1 MLTLFRKSYPVRE
14 DMRHQL
20 DSSAEPVRIQRHAP
34 VHFGGDANAWRD
46 RLAEVFVELEFAQA
60 NPRDRLSA
68 LVYEYEF
75 GDLTFIRT
83 VVEGGKHRVIRSKAL
98 ISKSPHNNFFIGCLL
113 SGETTMAQSDR
124 KAVLAKGDLAI
135 LDSTREYVVDAQ
147 QGFEALFV
155 RVPRH
160 CIEGRLAHYS
170 RLMAERIDGSKGVGR
185 LASVMLRSAL
195 GEAQR
200 IVATD
205 ANRITN
211 AILDLISISLSSRVP
226 RPKPFSRSGQ
236 FTLRKIQQYI
246 EEHLD
251 NEDLTLRSLARANL
265 VSARYVNRLFM
276 REGVSAAR
284 WIRMRRLERCRADL
298 EDPEKRHLSIS
309 EIAFNHGF
317 RNISSFNRAFK
328 ARFHITPTA
337 LRII

>member
-1 MLTLFRKSYPVRE
+1 
-14 DMRHQL
+14 
-20 DSSAEPVRIQRHAP
+20 
-34 VHFGGDANAWRD
+34 
-46 RLAEVFVELEFAQA
+46 
-60 NPRDRLSA
+60 
-68 LVYEYEF
+68 
-75 GDLTFIRT
+75 
-83 VVEGGKHRVIRSKAL
+83 
-98 ISKSPHNNFFIGCLL
+98 
-113 SGETTMAQSDR
+113 MAQSDR
-124 KAVLAKGDLAI
+124 KAILAKGDLAI
-135 LDSTREYVVDAQ
+135 LDSTQEYVVDAQ

-236 FTLRKIQQYI
+236 STLRKIQQYI

-251 NEDLTLRSLARANL
+251 NEDLTLGSLARANL

-317 RNISSFNRAFK
+317 GNISSFNRAFK
-328 ARFHITPTA
+328 ARFHITPIA
-337 LRII
+337 LRSV

>member
-1 MLTLFRKSYPVRE
+1 
-14 DMRHQL
+14 MRHQL
-20 DSSAEPVRIQRHAP
+20 DRSADPVRIQRHAP
-34 VHFGGDANAWRD
+34 LCIRGDANAWRD
-46 RLAEVFVELEFAQA
+46 RLAEVFVELDFAQA
-60 NPRDRLSA
+60 NPKDRLSA

-83 VVEGGKHRVIRSKAL
+83 VVEGGKHRVTRSQAL
-98 ISKSPHNNFFIGCLL
+98 ISKSPHNSFFIGCLL
-113 SGETTMAQSDR
+113 SGETTLAQSDR
-124 KAVLAKGDLAI
+124 KAILAKGDLAI
-135 LDSTREYVVDAQ
+135 LDSTHEYVVDAQ
-147 QGFEALFV
+147 QGFEALWV

-160 CIEGRLAHYS
+160 RIEGRLAHHN
-170 RLMAERIDGSKGVGR
+170 RLMAERIDGSMGTGH

-195 GEAQR
+195 REAPR

-211 AILDLISISLSSRVP
+211 AILDLIGMSLSCRVP
-226 RPKPFSRSGQ
+226 HPTPFSRSGQ
-236 FTLRKIQQYI
+236 STLRKIQQYI

-251 NEDLTLRSLARANL
+251 DEDLTLSSLARANL

-298 EDPEKRHLSIS
+298 EDPERRHLSIS

-317 RNISSFNRAFK
+317 GNISSFNRAFK
-328 ARFHITPTA
+328 ARFHITPIA
-337 LRII
+337 LRNV